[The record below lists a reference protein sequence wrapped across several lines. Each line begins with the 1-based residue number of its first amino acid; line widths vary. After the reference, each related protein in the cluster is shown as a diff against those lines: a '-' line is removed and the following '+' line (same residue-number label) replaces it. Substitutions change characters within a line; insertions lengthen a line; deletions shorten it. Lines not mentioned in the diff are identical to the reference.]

1 MSATSSLKDKK
12 RIVIKIGSSLLV
24 ENGKVRAAWLKSLAK
39 DILQLR
45 KSGKEIIIVSSGA
58 IALGKAK
65 LKGMQSSPLFRGE
78 SVCASN
84 SKHRARG
91 VQSSPLFRGESVCAS
106 NSKHRARGVYKL
118 KLEEKQ
124 AAAAIGQ
131 ITLMAN
137 YQTCFDKLGLSVAQ
151 ILITGDDSADRNRY
165 LNTRNTLRTLLAN
178 NIIPIVNENDTIA
191 VEEIKIGD
199 NDRLAARIAQI
210 AVADL
215 LILLSD
221 IDGLYDKNPKIH
233 KDAKFISLVENIDEK
248 IEAMAGGAGSDV
260 GTGGMITKIKAAKM
274 AFNLGC
280 NCIIASGLN
289 KNPIAG
295 IEAGKKF
302 TLFKAEG
309 KKISAKKQ
317 WIADC
322 LNANGEAIINDCAVK
337 ALMKNA
343 SLLPVGVVRVN
354 GEFKKGDVIFI
365 KDENGR
371 HLANGIAKYNSSA
384 ASLLIGKNNQEEL
397 VNRDDLVLLSWA
409 A

>member
-1 MSATSSLKDKK
+1 MSIALLKDKK

-24 ENGKVRAAWLKSLAK
+24 ENGKFRTAWLKSLAQ

-45 KSGKEIIIVSSGA
+45 KLGKEIIIVSSGA
-58 IALGKAK
+58 VALGKAK
-65 LKGMQSSPLFRGE
+65 LKTTSSPYLGGTSLRQQTMGVNNVK
-78 SVCASN
+78 SPYLGAASLRQQTMG
-84 SKHRARG
+84 SH
-91 VQSSPLFRGESVCAS
+91 V
-106 NSKHRARGVYKL
+106 KL

-131 ITLMAN
+131 ITLMVN
-137 YQTCFDKLGLSVAQ
+137 YQTCFEKLGLSVAQ

-165 LNTRNTLRTLLAN
+165 LNTRNTLNTLLAN

-221 IDGLYDKNPKIH
+221 IDGLYDKNPKTH
-233 KDAKFISLVENIDEK
+233 KDAKFISIVENIDEK

-280 NCIIASGLN
+280 DCIIASGIN

-295 IEAGKKF
+295 IVAGKKF

-322 LNANGEAIINDCAVK
+322 LNANGEAIINGCAAE
-337 ALMKNA
+337 ALMKNS
-343 SLLPVGVVRVN
+343 SLLPVGVVKVN

-365 KDENGR
+365 KDENGK
-371 HLANGIAKYNSSA
+371 HLANGIAKYNSST
-384 ASLLIGKNNQEEL
+384 ASLVIGKNNQEEL
-397 VNRDDLVLLSWA
+397 VHRDDLVLLSWSV
-409 A
+409 

>member
-1 MSATSSLKDKK
+1 MLTPLKDKK

-24 ENGKVRAAWLKSLAK
+24 EKGKMRAVWLKSLAQ
-39 DILQLR
+39 DIAQLR
-45 KSGKEIIIVSSGA
+45 KDGIEIIIVSSGA
-58 IALGKAK
+58 IALG
-65 LKGMQSSPLFRGE
+65 
-78 SVCASN
+78 
-84 SKHRARG
+84 RAR
-91 VQSSPLFRGESVCAS
+91 L
-106 NSKHRARGVYKL
+106 KTKTTKL

-137 YQTCFDKLGLSVAQ
+137 YQTCFAKLGFNVAQ

-165 LNTRNTLRTLLAN
+165 LNTRNTINTLIAN
-178 NIIPIVNENDTIA
+178 GIIPIVNENDTIA

-221 IDGLYDKNPKIH
+221 IDGLYDKNPKTN
-233 KDAKFISLVENIDEK
+233 KDAKFIPLVKNIDK
-248 IEAMAGGAGSDV
+248 NIEEMAGGAGSDV

-280 NCIIASGLN
+280 DCIISSGLN
-289 KNPIAG
+289 LHPVEQIITEKR
-295 IEAGKKF
+295 F
-302 TLFKAEG
+302 TLFQASG
-309 KKISAKKQ
+309 AKINAKKQ

-322 LNANGEAIINDCAVK
+322 LNANGGVMINDCAVQ
-337 ALMKNA
+337 ALMKNS
-343 SLLPVGVVRVN
+343 SLLPVGVVLVM

-365 KDENGR
+365 KDQQGR
-371 HLANGIAKYNSSA
+371 HLANGIAKYNSA
-384 ASLLIGKNNQEEL
+384 IANLAIGKNHQEEL
-397 VNRDDLVLLSWA
+397 VHRDDLVLLSWA
-409 A
+409 V

>member
-1 MSATSSLKDKK
+1 MFAASPLKDKK

-24 ENGKVRAAWLKSLAK
+24 ENGKVRGVWLKSLAK

-65 LKGMQSSPLFRGE
+65 LKGE
-78 SVCASN
+78 SGCASN
-84 SKHRARG
+84 S
-91 VQSSPLFRGESVCAS
+91 E
-106 NSKHRARGVYKL
+106 NRARGVYKL

-137 YQTCFDKLGLSVAQ
+137 YQTCFDKLGLTVAQ

-165 LNTRNTLRTLLAN
+165 LNTRNTLSTLLAN

-221 IDGLYDKNPKIH
+221 IDGLYDKNPKTH
-233 KDAKFISLVENIDEK
+233 KDAKFIALVENIDEK

-289 KNPIAG
+289 KNPIAE
-295 IEAGKKF
+295 IVAGKKF

-337 ALMKNA
+337 ALMKNS

>member
-1 MSATSSLKDKK
+1 MSTPLKDKK

-24 ENGKVRAAWLKSLAK
+24 EKGRVRVAWLKSLAQ
-39 DILQLR
+39 DILQLQ
-45 KSGKEIIIVSSGA
+45 KNYQEIIIVSSGA
-58 IALGKAK
+58 IALGKSR
-65 LKGMQSSPLFRGE
+65 LKIKDGKGSPCLGTRE
-78 SVCASN
+78 L
-84 SKHRARG
+84 R
-91 VQSSPLFRGESVCAS
+91 
-106 NSKHRARGVYKL
+106 
-118 KLEEKQ
+118 LEEKQ

-137 YQTCFDKLGLSVAQ
+137 YQTCFTKFGLNVAQ

-165 LNTRNTLRTLLAN
+165 LNTRNTLNTLLAN

-221 IDGLYDKNPKIH
+221 IDGLYDKNPKTH
-233 KDAKFISLVENIDEK
+233 KDAKFISVVENIDKK

-280 NCIIASGLN
+280 DCIIASGIS
-289 KNPIAG
+289 KNPIAK
-295 IEAGKKF
+295 IISYKKF
-302 TLFKAEG
+302 TLFKAAG
-309 KKISAKKQ
+309 KKINAKKQ

-322 LNANGEAIINDCAVK
+322 LNANGEAIINECAVQ
-337 ALMKNA
+337 ALAKNS
-343 SLLPVGVVRVN
+343 SLLPVGVVKVS
-354 GEFKKGDVIFI
+354 GEFKKGDVIFV
-365 KDENGR
+365 KDEQGK
-371 HLANGIAKYNSSA
+371 HIANGIAKYGSSVA
-384 ASLLIGKNNQEEL
+384 ILLIGKNKQEEL
-397 VNRDDLVLLSWA
+397 IHRDDLVLLSWA
-409 A
+409 V